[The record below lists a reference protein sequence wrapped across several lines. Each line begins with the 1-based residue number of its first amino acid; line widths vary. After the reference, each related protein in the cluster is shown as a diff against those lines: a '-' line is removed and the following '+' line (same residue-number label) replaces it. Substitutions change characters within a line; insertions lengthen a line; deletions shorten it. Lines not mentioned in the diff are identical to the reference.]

1 MYMEIQDI
9 DIKRADKM
17 LKILLNMHE
26 QLSELSRKHLVLF
39 KQQAM
44 NNTFTREYLSL
55 HLY

>member
-26 QLSELSRKHLVLF
+26 QLSELSKKAFGFV
-39 KQQAM
+39 
-44 NNTFTREYLSL
+44 
-55 HLY
+55 

>member
-26 QLSELSRKHLVLF
+26 HLSELSKKAFGFV
-39 KQQAM
+39 
-44 NNTFTREYLSL
+44 
-55 HLY
+55 